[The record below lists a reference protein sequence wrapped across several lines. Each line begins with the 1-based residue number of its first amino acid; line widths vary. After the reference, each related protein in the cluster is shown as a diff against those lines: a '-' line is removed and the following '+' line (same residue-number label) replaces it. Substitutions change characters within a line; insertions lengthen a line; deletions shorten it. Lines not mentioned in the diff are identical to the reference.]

1 MTHLSPLELLES
13 THQFPC
19 RYVFKVIG
27 RNEADFATRVV
38 HAVRE
43 VLELS
48 GEPETSAR
56 RTANGRHVAV
66 TLELEVAAAEHV
78 LQVYARLQRLEGL
91 ELLL

>member
-1 MTHLSPLELLES
+1 MHHLPPLELLQT

-27 RNEADFATRVV
+27 RAEMDFDQRVV

-43 VLELS
+43 VLEMS
-48 GEPETSAR
+48 GSPETSTR

-66 TLELEVAAAEHV
+66 TVELELPHAEVV